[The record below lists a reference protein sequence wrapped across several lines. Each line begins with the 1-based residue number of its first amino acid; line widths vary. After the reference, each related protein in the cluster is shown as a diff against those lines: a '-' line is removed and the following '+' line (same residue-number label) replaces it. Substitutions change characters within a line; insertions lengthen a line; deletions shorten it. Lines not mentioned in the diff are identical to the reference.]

1 MVQAEPTPWLLLS
14 QYQLLNKA
22 LLVQKTDVKKKFGS
36 SVKTW
41 RKRLGIS
48 QEELAE
54 RADLHRTYVSD
65 VERGA
70 RNLSLESI
78 TRVAHALNITVA
90 ELFPPE
96 PAVARAVPVRGGGL
110 GNGLVDI
117 LLVEDNTDDVGLTMH
132 AFKQSR
138 VANRVSVAADGQEA
152 LDYLFCEGEYAG
164 RTPDDQP
171 RIVLLDLHLPK
182 VNGLEVLRRLK
193 ADERTQAIPVVIL
206 TVSQAFSDF
215 TECQRLGAETYIVK
229 PLNFHRLSQIT
240 PRLNLDWALF
250 KPAAPA
256 QPVFRV

>member
-1 MVQAEPTPWLLLS
+1 M
-14 QYQLLNKA
+14 
-22 LLVQKTDVKKKFGS
+22 FGS

-78 TRVAHALNITVA
+78 TRMAHALNITVA
-90 ELFPPE
+90 ELFPAE
-96 PAVARAVPVRGGGL
+96 PAVARAVPVCGGGWGNGL

-138 VANRVSVAADGQEA
+138 VANRVCVAADGQEA

-171 RIVLLDLHLPK
+171 KIVLLDLYLPK
-182 VNGLEVLRRLK
+182 VDGLEVLRRIK

-206 TVSQAFSDF
+206 TVSQSFSDF
-215 TECQRLGAETYIVK
+215 AECQRLGAETYLIK
-229 PLNFHRLSQIT
+229 PLNFQRLSQIT
-240 PRLNLDWALF
+240 PRLSLDWALV
-250 KPAAPA
+250 KPSLPPPVLAPM
-256 QPVFRV
+256 QT